1 LSTLE
6 SSILLFVIGSAA
18 GFLNVLA
25 GGGSSLTLPA
35 LIFLGLDASIANG
48 TNRVAILIQNLSA
61 VHSFKKENYF
71 ESKLS
76 LKLALL
82 TLPGAIIGAVAAVKI
97 SDQTF
102 ETILGIVMIGVTI
115 SLLIP
120 MPKQNNLN
128 AKAKVHT
135 IPIYLSMLLIGFYGA
150 FIQVGVGFLLM
161 AALHYLMKL
170 DLVRVNMHKVFIVLI
185 FTIPALIL
193 FILTDNINWT
203 MAVTLSLGNAFGA
216 WWSVKISVR
225 KGERFIKMILIVAV
239 LIMALKL
246 LKAF

>member
-1 LSTLE
+1 MSIVE

-35 LIFLGLDASIANG
+35 LIFLGLDASAANG
-48 TNRVAILIQNLSA
+48 TNRVAVLIQNISA
-61 VHSFKKENYF
+61 IHSFKQENYF
-71 ESKLS
+71 DSKLS

-82 TLPGAIIGAVAAVKI
+82 TLPGAVIGSIAAVKI
-97 SDQTF
+97 SDDTF
-102 ETILGIVMIGVTI
+102 ELLLGIVMIGVII

-120 MPKQNNLN
+120 LPKQDGASSTVKL
-128 AKAKVHT
+128 KSF
-135 IPIYLSMLLIGFYGA
+135 PMYLSMFIIGFYGA

-185 FTIPALIL
+185 FTIPALIA
-193 FILTDNINWT
+193 FVLTDNINWT
-203 MAVTLSLGNAFGA
+203 MAISLSFGNAFGA
-216 WWSVKISVR
+216 WWSAKISVR
-225 KGERFIKMILIVAV
+225 KGEKFIRMILIAAV

-246 LKAF
+246 LKVF

>member
-1 LSTLE
+1 MSIVE

-35 LIFLGLDASIANG
+35 LIFLGLDASAANG
-48 TNRVAILIQNLSA
+48 TNRVAVLIQNISA
-61 VHSFKKENYF
+61 IHSFKQENYID
-71 ESKLS
+71 SKLS

-82 TLPGAIIGAVAAVKI
+82 TLPGAVIGSIAAVKI
-97 SDQTF
+97 SDDTF
-102 ETILGIVMIGVTI
+102 ELLLGIVMIGVII

-120 MPKQNNLN
+120 LPKQDGASRTVKL
-128 AKAKVHT
+128 KT
-135 IPIYLSMLLIGFYGA
+135 FPMYLSMFIIGFYGA

-185 FTIPALIL
+185 FTIPALIA
-193 FILTDNINWT
+193 FVLTDNINWT
-203 MAVTLSLGNAFGA
+203 MAISLSFGNAFGA
-216 WWSVKISVR
+216 WWSAKISVR
-225 KGERFIKMILIVAV
+225 KGEKFIRMILIAAV

-246 LKAF
+246 LKVF

>member
-1 LSTLE
+1 MSIVE
-6 SSILLFVIGSAA
+6 SSILLFIIGSAA

-35 LIFLGLDASIANG
+35 LIFLGLDASVANG
-48 TNRVAILIQNLSA
+48 TNRVAVLVQNISA
-61 VHSFKKENYF
+61 VHSFKQENYID
-71 ESKLS
+71 SKLS
-76 LKLALL
+76 LKLAAL
-82 TLPGAIIGAVAAVKI
+82 TLPGAVAGAFAAVNI

-102 ETILGIVMIGVTI
+102 ETILGLVMIGVVI

-120 MPKQNNLN
+120 LRKQDSTISSTKL
-128 AKAKVHT
+128 KT
-135 IPIYLSMLLIGFYGA
+135 IPMYLSMFVIGFYGA

-193 FILTDNINWT
+193 FIITENVNWT
-203 MAVTLSLGNAFGA
+203 LAISLSFGNAFGA
-216 WWSVKISVR
+216 WWSAKISVR
-225 KGERFIKMILIVAV
+225 KGEKFIKMILIVAV
-239 LIMALKL
+239 FIMALKL
-246 LKAF
+246 LKVF

>member
-1 LSTLE
+1 LSIVE

-35 LIFLGLDASIANG
+35 LIFLGLDASVANG
-48 TNRVAILIQNLSA
+48 TNRVAVLVQNISA
-61 VHSFKKENYF
+61 VYSFKRENYN

-82 TLPGAIIGAVAAVKI
+82 TLPGAIIGSIAAVKI
-97 SDQTF
+97 SDETF
-102 ETILGIVMIGVTI
+102 EAILGIVMIGVTI

-120 MPKQNNLN
+120 MPKQKNLN
-128 AKAKVHT
+128 SEARFHT
-135 IPIYLSMLLIGFYGA
+135 LPMFLSMLAIGFYGA

-170 DLVRVNMHKVFIVLI
+170 DLIRVNMHKVFIVLV

-193 FILTDNINWT
+193 FILTDNVNWT
-203 MAVTLSLGNAFGA
+203 MAISLSLGNAFGA
-216 WWSVKISVR
+216 WWSAKVSVR
-225 KGERFIKMILIVAV
+225 KGEKFIKMILIVAV

-246 LKAF
+246 LKVF

>member
-1 LSTLE
+1 MSIVE

-35 LIFLGLDASIANG
+35 LIFLGLDASVANG
-48 TNRVAILIQNLSA
+48 TNRVAILVQNLAA
-61 VHSFKKENYF
+61 VHSFKRENYHD
-71 ESKLS
+71 SKLS

-82 TLPGAIIGAVAAVKI
+82 TLPGAIAGAIAAVKI
-97 SDQTF
+97 SDKTF
-102 ETILGIVMIGVTI
+102 EAILGIVMIGVTI

-120 MPKQNNLN
+120 MPKQKD
-128 AKAKVHT
+128 ASSETSVHT
-135 IPIYLSMLLIGFYGA
+135 LPMYLSMLAIGFYGA

-161 AALHYLMKL
+161 VGLHYLMKL

-193 FILTDNINWT
+193 FILTDNVNWI
-203 MAVTLSLGNAFGA
+203 MAISLSLGNAFGA
-216 WWSVKISVR
+216 WWSAKVSVR
-225 KGERFIKMILIVAV
+225 KGEKFIKMILIVAV

-246 LKAF
+246 LKVF

>member
-1 LSTLE
+1 LPIIE

-35 LIFLGLDASIANG
+35 LIFLGLDASVANG
-48 TNRVAILIQNLSA
+48 TNRVAVLIQNISA
-61 VHSFKKENYF
+61 VYSFKRENYH

-82 TLPGAIIGAVAAVKI
+82 TLPGAIIGSIAAVKI
-97 SDQTF
+97 SDKTF

-120 MPKQNNLN
+120 MPKQKDVNSE
-128 AKAKVHT
+128 ARFHT
-135 IPIYLSMLLIGFYGA
+135 LPMYLSMLVIGFYGA

-170 DLVRVNMHKVFIVLI
+170 DLIRVNMHKVFIVLV

-193 FILTDNINWT
+193 FILTDNVNWT
-203 MAVTLSLGNAFGA
+203 MAISLSLGNALGA
-216 WWSVKISVR
+216 WWSAKVSVR
-225 KGERFIKMILIVAV
+225 KGEKFIKMILIVAV

-246 LKAF
+246 LKVF

>member
-1 LSTLE
+1 MSIVE

-35 LIFLGLDASIANG
+35 LIFLGLDASAANG
-48 TNRVAILIQNLSA
+48 TNRVAVLIQNISA
-61 VHSFKKENYF
+61 IHSFKQENYID
-71 ESKLS
+71 SKLS

-82 TLPGAIIGAVAAVKI
+82 TLPGAVIGSIAAVKI
-97 SDQTF
+97 SDDTF
-102 ETILGIVMIGVTI
+102 ELLLGIVMIGVII

-120 MPKQNNLN
+120 LPKQDGASRTVKL
-128 AKAKVHT
+128 KT
-135 IPIYLSMLLIGFYGA
+135 FPMYLSMFIIGFYGA

-185 FTIPALIL
+185 FTIPALIA
-193 FILTDNINWT
+193 FVLTDNINWT
-203 MAVTLSLGNAFGA
+203 MAISLSFGNAFGA
-216 WWSVKISVR
+216 WWSAKISVR
-225 KGERFIKMILIVAV
+225 KGEKFIKMILIVAV

-246 LKAF
+246 LKVF

>member
-1 LSTLE
+1 MSIVE

-35 LIFLGLDASIANG
+35 LIFLGLDASVANG
-48 TNRVAILIQNLSA
+48 TNRVAVLVQNISA
-61 VHSFKKENYF
+61 VYSFKRENYN

-82 TLPGAIIGAVAAVKI
+82 TLPGAIIGSIAAVKI
-97 SDQTF
+97 SDKTF

-120 MPKQNNLN
+120 MPKQ
-128 AKAKVHT
+128 KAANSKTKVHT
-135 IPIYLSMLLIGFYGA
+135 LPMYLSMLVIGFYGA

-161 AALHYLMKL
+161 AGLHYLMKL

-185 FTIPALIL
+185 FTIPAIIL
-193 FILTDNINWT
+193 FILTDNVNWT
-203 MAVTLSLGNAFGA
+203 MAISLSLGNAFGA
-216 WWSVKISVR
+216 WWSAKVSVR
-225 KGERFIKMILIVAV
+225 KGEKFIKMILIAAV

-246 LKAF
+246 LKVF

>member
-1 LSTLE
+1 M
-6 SSILLFVIGSAA
+6 SSIESAVLLFLIGSAA

-25 GGGSSLTLPA
+25 GGGSSLTLPV
-35 LIFLGLDASIANG
+35 LIFLGLDASVANG
-48 TNRVAILIQNLSA
+48 TNRIAILVQNLSA
-61 VHSFKKENYF
+61 IHSFKQEKYF

-82 TLPGAIIGAVAAVKI
+82 TLPGAIAGAVAAVKI

-120 MPKQNNLN
+120 MPKQKYSE
-128 AKAKVHT
+128 AESKVHT
-135 IPIYLSMLLIGFYGA
+135 IPTYLSMFVIGFYGA

-161 AALHYLMKL
+161 AALHYLMKI
-170 DLVRVNMHKVFIVLI
+170 DLVRVNMHKVFIVLV
-185 FTIPALIL
+185 FTIPAVIL

-203 MAVTLSLGNAFGA
+203 MAIALSLGNAFGA
-216 WWSVKISVR
+216 WWSAKISVR
-225 KGERFIKMILIVAV
+225 KGEKFIKMILIVAV

-246 LKAF
+246 LKVF

>member
-1 LSTLE
+1 M
-6 SSILLFVIGSAA
+6 IGSVA

-35 LIFLGLDASIANG
+35 LIFLGLEPSVANG
-48 TNRVAILIQNLSA
+48 TNRIAVLVQNISA
-61 VHSFKKENYF
+61 VQSFKQEKFF

-76 LKLALL
+76 FKLALL
-82 TLPGAIIGAVAAVKI
+82 TLPGAVAGAFSAVKI

-120 MPKQNNLN
+120 IPKQDNLN
-128 AKAKVHT
+128 TQTNLHT
-135 IPIYLSMLLIGFYGA
+135 LPMYLSMLMIGFYGA

-161 AALHYLMKL
+161 AVLHHLMKF
-170 DLVRVNMHKVFIVLI
+170 DLIRVNMHKVFIVLL
-185 FTIPALIL
+185 FTIPAIVL
-193 FILTDNINWT
+193 FVITDNVNWT
-203 MAVTLSLGNAFGA
+203 MAIALSLGNAFGA
-216 WWSVKISVR
+216 WCSAKISVR
-225 KGERFIKMILIVAV
+225 KGEKFIKMILVIAV

-246 LKAF
+246 LKVF

>member
-1 LSTLE
+1 LSIVE
-6 SSILLFVIGSAA
+6 SSILLFIIGSAA

-35 LIFLGLDASIANG
+35 LIFLGLDASVANG
-48 TNRVAILIQNLSA
+48 TNRVAILVQNLSA

-71 ESKLS
+71 ESRLS
-76 LKLALL
+76 LKLSAL
-82 TLPGAIIGAVAAVKI
+82 TLPGAIAGAFAAVNI
-97 SDQTF
+97 SDKTF
-102 ETILGIVMIGVTI
+102 ETILGLVMIGVVI

-120 MPKQNNLN
+120 LRKQEVTNSNPKL
-128 AKAKVHT
+128 KTV
-135 IPIYLSMLLIGFYGA
+135 PMYLSMFAIGFYGA

-193 FILTDNINWT
+193 FIITENVNWT
-203 MAVTLSLGNAFGA
+203 LAISLSLGNAFGA
-216 WWSVKISVR
+216 WWSAKISVR
-225 KGERFIKMILIVAV
+225 KGEKFIKMILIVAV
-239 LIMALKL
+239 LIMSLKL
-246 LKAF
+246 LKVF